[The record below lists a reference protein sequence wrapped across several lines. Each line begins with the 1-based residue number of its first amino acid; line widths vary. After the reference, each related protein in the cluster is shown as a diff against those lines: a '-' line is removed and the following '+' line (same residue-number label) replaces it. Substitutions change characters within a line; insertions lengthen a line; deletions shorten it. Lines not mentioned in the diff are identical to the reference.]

1 MLKKSLH
8 RACLHFL
15 SSPCVPWSW
24 LCNRLQLCGVLTSL
38 VACLQIFVGSISNRF
53 VLFVRPM
60 EAEGQDKRPLQN
72 FTNLP
77 HNLTEEVWH
86 SLWNDGYDSK
96 SECLMDHCFAIGLR
110 CPDAKTIA
118 VMCSLLHLQ
127 DGKKMDRPALYWR
140 ARKLSD
146 QFRKLRK
153 NKESLYGRL
162 MEIVVCLEPNS
173 CCDVVPYQGCIDDIW
188 AIADRVP
195 QRCHN
200 ACMAQ
205 NTTSMSSS
213 AYGNLEVKMI
223 DIFHRLATFSSPT
236 PVANVVPAIMP
247 PSVMDPVP
255 EKTVPKIDTTAPS
268 LLAIENGSAVSC
280 FSCNFF
286 F

>member
-1 MLKKSLH
+1 MKKIFASCKFASSIVALCSMILAVQSLAAL
-8 RACLHFL
+8 R
-15 SSPCVPWSW
+15 CVEEFG
-24 LCNRLQLCGVLTSL
+24 CMFADFCGINIKYV
-38 VACLQIFVGSISNRF
+38 CFF
-53 VLFVRPM
+53 WPM

-110 CPDAKTIA
+110 CPDARTIA

-140 ARKLSD
+140 ARRLSD
-146 QFRKLRK
+146 LFRKLRK
-153 NKESLYGRL
+153 HKESLYGRL
-162 MEIVVCLEPNS
+162 MEVVVCLEPNS

-223 DIFHRLATFSSPT
+223 DIFHRLATFSSST

-247 PSVMDPVP
+247 PPPMDPVP
-255 EKTVPKIDTTAPS
+255 EKAVPKIDTTAQF
-268 LLAIENGSAVSC
+268 LLAIENGSEVSC
-280 FSCNFF
+280 FSFNFF
-286 F
+286 LTA